1 MVSLGFLKFIF
12 GFEIDVCISFVAH
25 LITRKLKKNIFKGLF
40 YLSTIGGDPL
50 LQLWLNAKFTVPY
63 FLNLSLSL

>member
-25 LITRKLKKNIFKGLF
+25 LIKLIRKEIKIKSLLSGFPDKGR
-40 YLSTIGGDPL
+40 PC
-50 LQLWLNAKFTVPY
+50 
-63 FLNLSLSL
+63 